1 MLSSR
6 VLQRLEVPVVRRYGV
21 DVDCSGLDRHGLL
34 DMIDLGF
41 VGAEGVLGVEL
52 QS

>member
-6 VLQRLEVPVVRRYGV
+6 ALQGLEVPVLRRYGV
-21 DVDCSGLDRHGLL
+21 DVDCSGHDGRGSLET
-34 DMIDLGF
+34 IDLGF
-41 VGAEGVLGVEL
+41 VGAAGVLGVEL